1 MPTWA
6 IAIGF
11 GLGGFLA
18 GSGFVLLVL
27 RARLRE
33 VARARHADAAAPGSQ
48 PPPLHA
54 GSDPQEAREAT
65 RLVGLLEHSIRE
77 PLARLRR
84 VEGAPTETLAQ
95 LERLAWQARM
105 LAAPARPMQARPTSP
120 IALLEQAAERVDLL
134 RLGKVPASWT
144 LRCRQP
150 VYVDAER
157 AGAAFREILQAAAE
171 AASSEGRLGIR
182 ILPGEDSSHPV
193 RIEVEVGLRG
203 SEPDALALSVARRLL
218 EAQGA
223 RVDAEGPHVHVQLRA
238 APPEPVDQTSS
249 NK

>member
-18 GSGFVLLVL
+18 GSAFVLLML
-27 RARLRE
+27 RARLRGM
-33 VARARHADAAAPGSQ
+33 ARGRQVDAASSGSQ
-48 PPPLHA
+48 PQPPHA
-54 GSDPQEAREAT
+54 GRDPQEGREAA
-65 RLVGLLEHSIRE
+65 LVGLLEHAIRE

-84 VEGAPTETLAQ
+84 VEGAPAETVAQ

-105 LAAPARPMQARPTSP
+105 LATPARPMQARPTSP
-120 IALLEQAAERVDLL
+120 IALMEEAAKGVDLL

-157 AGAAFREILQAAAE
+157 ACAAFREILQASAE

-203 SEPDALALSVARRLL
+203 SEVNALALSVARRLL
-218 EAQGA
+218 EGQGA

-238 APPEPVDQTSS
+238 APPEPTDQTSS
-249 NK
+249 SK